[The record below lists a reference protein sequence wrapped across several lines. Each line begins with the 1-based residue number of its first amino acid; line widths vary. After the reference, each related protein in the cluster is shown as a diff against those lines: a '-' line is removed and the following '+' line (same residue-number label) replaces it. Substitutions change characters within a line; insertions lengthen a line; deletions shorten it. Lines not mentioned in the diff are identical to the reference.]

1 MRLQTLRRIS
11 ALATKRVTRIPIR
24 CASVNLQDY
33 SKAEHEKLMVR
44 MSIQKLLEVANDD
57 ESPNEEKLYELERSL
72 LAVQSRLEE
81 AQLCICDCQD
91 VANIDSI
98 DEELRTAD
106 MALEAV
112 GAAMVDFLEASRDMD
127 ETQRLKDVRKE
138 YVTRFKGLRN
148 QLEELVR
155 QHRCE
160 EVAR

>member
-1 MRLQTLRRIS
+1 MTQQLQSKSRVHRIDRLTLRVALRI
-11 ALATKRVTRIPIR
+11 IR
-24 CASVNLQDY
+24 L
-33 SKAEHEKLMVR
+33 
-44 MSIQKLLEVANDD
+44 
-57 ESPNEEKLYELERSL
+57 
-72 LAVQSRLEE
+72 QSRLEE